1 MPKTQDNPAM
11 ADDHPSSLPASTEP
25 AKQPAQLIDPEF
37 LRGLREMAETTF
49 PKQCRTCG
57 NVYQNSRDFIERT
70 VGIGPKKGVKTSF
83 DDDDTRVLEFF
94 RNCVCGSTLHGLYAE
109 RRDYSENGEKRREK
123 FDALLKRLADLG
135 VAQELARLELR
146 KILRGEASQ
155 VLAPFLGQV
164 KNDID
169 LAP

>member
-1 MPKTQDNPAM
+1 M
-11 ADDHPSSLPASTEP
+11 
-25 AKQPAQLIDPEF
+25 
-37 LRGLREMAETTF
+37 
-49 PKQCRTCG
+49 
-57 NVYQNSRDFIERT
+57 
-70 VGIGPKKGVKTSF
+70 
-83 DDDDTRVLEFF
+83 
-94 RNCVCGSTLHGLYAE
+94 
-109 RRDYSENGEKRREK
+109 
-123 FDALLKRLADLG
+123 KRLADLG